1 MKKKIVVVV
10 ADGGVETVFI
20 PEEYADLDVDVVDFD
35 AADEDEQVNLGDYVD
50 TCRETMKEIVCQN
63 CLLGKKVKVNVKKT
77 FTFSFK
83 YVIIYIETR

>member
-1 MKKKIVVVV
+1 MKKKVVIVV
-10 ADGGVETVFI
+10 ADGGVESVFI